1 MTPKSRTITA
11 LISAIFMVFGVA
23 LSSGAVTMP
32 TTAITFT
39 TIPKAIFGDADLALE
54 ITETAGVTTVTS
66 NSPEVCSLPSARTVH
81 IITAGTCKLVATNP
95 GTTSYKPARAVS
107 KSFMISKA
115 QNILTISDFPWL
127 SMANPNA
134 DVSTTQSSGVT
145 VLTSTTTKICSI
157 TDNKVQAIK
166 VGTCTLKASNPSSTN
181 FYPAKSVTRSV
192 TIALTSTVQAPSTVQ
207 VGPWTIRQTT
217 FNDSNSTNGAADA
230 NSWVANNWYHVGL
243 RFQIAQV
250 QVKST
255 TKISYLVTD
264 SLGKPTANKVINL
277 SVGKR
282 DGGSNAKVQVGTQ
295 STTGSDRTPLDQLL
309 VTGTT
314 NAQGV
319 VSFDITGLDT
329 TARGGLFTQIAAW
342 ITGLD
347 KDTIDITNLEYSLPA
362 GGTTGGGTTGGGT
375 TGGGTTGGGTTNTRA
390 LIWSD
395 EFNGAAGTGPNSAN
409 WTADL
414 GNGCN
419 NAAGCGWGN
428 GEAQAYATCAN
439 KADGSGSMLI
449 TASTTA
455 GDATCTSSNAWTSG
469 KFTSY
474 GKKTFTYGYFEA
486 RLKMPAGGGTWPA
499 FWALGSNINSVPW
512 PDCGELDIV
521 EYAGNNPTVSTG
533 AFHYKNPQ
541 GNHDYKMGALNSGV
555 SLAQG
560 YHTYGML
567 WLPTEITLYI
577 DDRQVAT
584 VKKSDTGLT
593 YWPFGPNSAGV
604 NPKMYIIFNLAMGG
618 SYGGGIQSGLTK
630 AQFSI
635 DYFRYYSSNGYGSTP
650 TN

>member
-1 MTPKSRTITA
+1 
-11 LISAIFMVFGVA
+11 MVFGVA

>member
-1 MTPKSRTITA
+1 MTPKSRSLTA

-32 TTAITFT
+32 TAAITFAT
-39 TIPKAIFGDADLALE
+39 VPKAVFGDPDIALN
-54 ITETAGVTTVTS
+54 ITETAGVTTVTT
-66 NSPEVCSLPSARTVH
+66 NSPEICSLPTSRTVH

-95 GTTSYKPARAVS
+95 GTAAYNPARAVS

-115 QNILTISDFPWL
+115 QNVLTISDFPWI
-127 SMANPNA
+127 SMANPTA
-134 DVSTTQSSGVT
+134 DVTTTQSSGT
-145 VLTSTTTKICSI
+145 TLLISTTTKIC
-157 TDNKVQAIK
+157 TVADNKVQAIK
-166 VGTCTLKASNPSSTN
+166 IGNCTLRASSASTTN
-181 FYPAKSVTRSV
+181 FYTAKSVTRTV
-192 TIALTSTVQAPSTVQ
+192 PIALTSTVQPPSANFA
-207 VGPWTIRQTT
+207 GPWTIRQTT
-217 FNDSNSTNGAADA
+217 FNDTNSINGSADA
-230 NSWVANNWYHVGL
+230 NSWVSNHWYHTGL
-243 RFQIAQV
+243 RFHIAQV

-255 TKISYLVTD
+255 TRISYLVTD
-264 SLGKPTANKVINL
+264 SLGRPTPNKVINL

-282 DGGSNAKVQVGTQ
+282 DGGSNARVQVGSQ

-347 KDTIDITNLEYSLPA
+347 VDTIDITNLEYSLPT
-362 GGTTGGGTTGGGT
+362 GGSTGGGTTGGGT
-375 TGGGTTGGGTTNTRA
+375 TGGGTTGGGTTGTKT

-395 EFNGAAGTGPNSAN
+395 EFNGAAGTGPDSAN
-409 WTADL
+409 WTPDI

-419 NAAGCGWGN
+419 NPAGCGWGN
-428 GEAQAYATCAN
+428 GEAEAYAACAS

-455 GDATCTSSNAWTSG
+455 GDANCTSSNAWTSG

-521 EYAGNNPTVSTG
+521 EYAGNNPNVSTG
-533 AFHYKNPQ
+533 AFHYKNAQ

-555 SLAQG
+555 NLSQA

-567 WLPTEITLYI
+567 WLPNEITLFI
-577 DDRQVAT
+577 DDRQVAKVT
-584 VKKSDTGLT
+584 KSDTGLT

-618 SYGGGIQSGLTK
+618 SYGGGIQNGLTK
-630 AQFSI
+630 AQFGI

>member
-1 MTPKSRTITA
+1 
-11 LISAIFMVFGVA
+11 
-23 LSSGAVTMP
+23 MP

-39 TIPKAIFGDADLALE
+39 TIPKAVFGDADIALN

-81 IITAGTCKLVATNP
+81 LITAGTCKLVATNP
-95 GTTSYKPARAVS
+95 GTASYKPARAVS

-115 QNILTISDFPWL
+115 QNILTISDFPWI

-166 VGTCTLKASNPSSTN
+166 VGTCTLRASNPSSTN

-192 TIALTSTVQAPSTVQ
+192 TIALTSTVQPPSTVQ

-230 NSWVANNWYHVGL
+230 NSWVANNWYHAGL

-375 TGGGTTGGGTTNTRA
+375 TGGGTTGGGTTNTRT